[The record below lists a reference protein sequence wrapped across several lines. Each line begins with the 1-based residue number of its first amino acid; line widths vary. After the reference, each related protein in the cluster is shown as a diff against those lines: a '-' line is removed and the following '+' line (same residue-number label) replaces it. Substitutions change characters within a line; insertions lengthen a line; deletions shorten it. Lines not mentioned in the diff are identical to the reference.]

1 MLCCLLVA
9 MAAVS
14 VFFAFVVY
22 SLEYYSGTHGC
33 SLVPRRHGDWVLVF
47 LVNAVLE
54 WAFLVIV
61 KLCAR
66 DLCSRKVASSL
77 KIDFEGA

>member
-1 MLCCLLVA
+1 

-33 SLVPRRHGDWVLVF
+33 SLMPRRRGDWTLVF

-66 DLCSRKVASSL
+66 DLCSHKVAGSL
-77 KIDFEGA
+77 KIDFDGA